1 MDEGFIKKKKNVNT
15 IFIYV
20 PLLYMVLIGGKKKK
34 QNFFFKFLF
43 SQKLNLENYNDF
55 MKFIFL
61 GNKAPEELNE
71 HLSTFTCSAQ
81 GDNLLQRQE
90 KERVLYLR
98 FRKQDLRSSSAN
110 H

>member
-1 MDEGFIKKKKNVNT
+1 MFLYYI
-15 IFIYV
+15 
-20 PLLYMVLIGGKKKK
+20 YMVLTGGKKNK
-34 QNFFFKFLF
+34 QLFFFKFLF
-43 SQKLNLENYNDF
+43 SQKLNLENCNDF

-71 HLSTFTCSAQ
+71 HLSAFTCSAQ

-98 FRKQDLRSSSAN
+98 FGKQDLRSSSAN

>member
-1 MDEGFIKKKKNVNT
+1 MDEGFIFLIKNVNT
-15 IFIYV
+15 ILIYV
-20 PLLYMVLIGGKKKK
+20 PLLYMVLTGVKKKRK
-34 QNFFFKFLF
+34 KLIFLSF
-43 SQKLNLENYNDF
+43 YLVRNLENCSDF

-61 GNKAPEELNE
+61 GNKVPEELNE
-71 HLSTFTCSAQ
+71 HLSAFTCLAQ

-98 FRKQDLRSSSAN
+98 SRNQDLRSSCAN